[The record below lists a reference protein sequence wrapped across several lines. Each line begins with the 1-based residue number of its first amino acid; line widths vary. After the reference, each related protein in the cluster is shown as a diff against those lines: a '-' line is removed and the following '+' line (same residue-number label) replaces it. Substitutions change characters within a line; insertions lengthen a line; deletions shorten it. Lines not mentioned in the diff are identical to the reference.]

1 MSLLRENDTIA
12 AIATPAGPGG
22 IGIVR
27 ISGDMAPE
35 MFHGLFRPSSRI
47 MDRHPQ
53 SHRLYHGWFID
64 PETGEAVD
72 EVLAVLM
79 RAPASYTREHV
90 LEIQCHSGPAIL
102 SRILEACLYSGARLA
117 DPGEFTR
124 RAFLNGRI
132 DLVQAE
138 AVAEIT
144 SAKSHSAGRLAL
156 SQLQGRLSERVDEI
170 RHALKD
176 CLASLEVAIDYP
188 DEDVD
193 ILDEYG
199 TAQRLS
205 NHVIKPIEAMI
216 SEFERTRIFR
226 QGAGVLIA
234 GRPNV
239 GKSSLLNALL
249 CEDRAIVSA
258 IPGTTRDPVEAELHI
273 NGIAVKFTDTAGIR
287 PDPDP
292 VEAIGIGKV
301 REMFAASDLVL
312 WLLEAGVPVSDH
324 DLEAASLIARSD
336 RFHQTLIVFSKCD
349 MQAGSCGPDDE
360 ITQRN
365 LRVIREKFP
374 EADVSSY
381 VCISSV
387 TGQGLPELEKAVADR
402 IMQAAG
408 SELPDTAINTR
419 HRAVLSKVLDTA
431 RRALQ
436 SVTSEMSP
444 EISAMELRE
453 ALTDLSEV
461 TGEGVT
467 EEVLNHLFSS
477 FCLGK

>member
-12 AIATPAGPGG
+12 AIATPVGPGG

-27 ISGDMAPE
+27 VSGRMAPE
-35 MFHGLFRPSSRI
+35 MFRRLFRPSSRI
-47 MDRHPQ
+47 PEQ
-53 SHRLYHGWFID
+53 GPLSHRLYHGWFIE

-79 RAPASYTREHV
+79 REPASYTREHV

-102 SRILEACLYSGARLA
+102 TRILESCISSGARLA

-124 RAFLNGRI
+124 RAFLSGRI

-138 AVAEIT
+138 AVAEIS
-144 SAKSHSAGRLAL
+144 SARSHAAGRLAL
-156 SQLQGRLSERVDEI
+156 SQLQGRLSQKVDGI
-170 RHALKD
+170 RTALKD

-188 DEDVD
+188 EEDVD
-193 ILDEYG
+193 ILDQYG

-205 NHVIKPIEAMI
+205 DSVIKPVQAMI

-226 QGAGVLIA
+226 HGAAVLIA

-258 IPGTTRDPVEAELHI
+258 IPGTTRDLVEAELHI

-292 VEAIGIGKV
+292 VEAIGIDKV
-301 REMFAASDLVL
+301 RDMFAASDLVL
-312 WLLEAGVPVSDH
+312 WLLEAGEPVSDH
-324 DLEAASLIARSD
+324 DLEAGSLIAESG
-336 RFHQTLIVFSKCD
+336 RFPQTIIVFTKSD
-349 MQAGSCGPDDE
+349 LLPTGSAWKDLL
-360 ITQRN
+360 QQN
-365 LRVIREKFP
+365 LRLIKEKFP
-374 EADVSSY
+374 DADVSFH
-381 VCISSV
+381 VLISAG
-387 TGQGLPELEKAVADR
+387 TGQGLPELEQTVAQR
-402 IMQAAG
+402 IVKSAG
-408 SELPDTAINTR
+408 TEPPDTAVNAR
-419 HRAVLSKVLDTA
+419 HRAVLTKVIDTSM
-431 RRALQ
+431 RALQ
-436 SVTSEMSP
+436 CINSGMSP
-444 EISAMELRE
+444 EIAAMELRT
-453 ALTDLSEV
+453 ALSDLSEV

-467 EEVLNHLFSS
+467 EEVLDHLFSS